1 MTNQEI
7 EDFVREYAPEM
18 DPQEVIDFMAEHG
31 KPEGESDSHVAWATK
46 LLRERGEG
54 QVGGGP
60 PIEKVTS
67 ALRQHDA
74 RQK

>member
-1 MTNQEI
+1 MTDQEI
-7 EDFVREYAPEM
+7 EDYVREYAPEM

-31 KPEGESDSHVAWATK
+31 KPEGEFDSHVGWATK

-54 QVGGGP
+54 QFADGP

-67 ALRQHDA
+67 AMRQHDA
-74 RQK
+74 RKE